1 MIQIGFHNAA
11 ELIFQNQLIK
21 NALPK
26 HKHFFDSW
34 ELAQKIPQMR
44 SLGIRSIVDF
54 LNHLTEKEIETISEI
69 FKSPIE
75 IMKIELSSFKN
86 VSGNIEDFEMQLP
99 LNINVSDFC
108 IHRSRD
114 KVSVLIST
122 R

>member
-11 ELIFQNQLIK
+11 ELLFQNQLIK

-86 VSGNIEDFEMQLP
+86 ISGNIEDFEMQLP

-108 IHRSRD
+108 VHRSKD

>member
-11 ELIFQNQLIK
+11 ELLFQNQLIK
-21 NALPK
+21 NALPR

-44 SLGIRSIVDF
+44 SLGIRSVVDF
-54 LNHLTEKEIETISEI
+54 INNLTNQEIDTISEI

-75 IMKIELSSFKN
+75 IMKIELSAFKN
-86 VSGNIEDFEMQLP
+86 IVGNIENFEIQLP

-108 IHRSRD
+108 VHRTKD
-114 KVSVLIST
+114 KISVLIAT